1 MQETVEVEDIKG
13 FGDYLSILMRRKK
26 QFIIPAVLIFITSTL
41 LALGLPAVY
50 QSKATILI
58 EQQEIPADLVRSTVT
73 SYAGERIHVIS
84 QKVMTTDNLSKIINQ
99 YDLYKDDRKTT
110 SMSLLVEDMREKIN
124 LDMISADV
132 IDPRSGRAKS
142 ATIAFTLSF
151 DNNNPRTSQKVTN
164 ELVSL
169 FLNANLE
176 RRAKSAIE
184 TAGFLAAES
193 KKLEDKVAKLESDL
207 ASFKERNIDNL
218 PELQQLNMQLM
229 NRAESDIKLL
239 DQQIRVLE
247 ERRIY
252 LTSELSQIDPNVGSS
267 STEGGRVLSPK
278 ARLRDLQT
286 QMISLSSRYSSTHP
300 DLIKVKKEIAALRK
314 EVGSVDETEELKMQI
329 KELKA
334 QRDNLQN
341 KYSAEHPDVKKIDR
355 KLANVNEALKRAEK
369 SKKNEGVENGSG
381 IEPDNPVYLQFQS
394 QLKAAESE
402 FNSLHALRKEL
413 LAKVQNYEEKLI
425 KSPQVEREYRELSR
439 DYDNAMTK
447 YKEVKAKQ
455 LEAELAESLE
465 RENKGERFSLIEPP
479 QIPEKPSK
487 PNRLAIFLLG
497 LVLSF
502 AGGVGTVAVAEALSG
517 SIKGVSGLVQVTGV
531 PPLITIPYIEVEA
544 EKEKQEQYVGL
555 AIRVGLVALVLVVI
569 LFHFFIKPLDV
580 LWFVVL
586 RRLGIGV

>member
-13 FGDYLSILMRRKK
+13 FGDYISILMRRKK

-58 EQQEIPADLVRSTVT
+58 EQQEIPVDLVRSTVT

-110 SMSLLVEDMREKIN
+110 SMSLLVEDMREKIH

-151 DNNNPRTSQKVTN
+151 DNSNPRTSQKVTN

-176 RRAKSAIE
+176 RRAKSAID

-229 NRAESDIKLL
+229 NRAESDVKVL

-247 ERRIY
+247 ERKIY

-267 STEGGRVLSPK
+267 SAEGGRVLSPK

-369 SKKNEGVENGSG
+369 SKKKEGIENGSD
-381 IEPDNPVYLQFQS
+381 IEPDNPIYLQFQS

-402 FNSLHALRKEL
+402 FNSLRALRKKL
-413 LAKVQNYEEKLI
+413 LAKLQNYEEKLI
-425 KSPQVEREYRELSR
+425 KSPQVEREYRNLTR
-439 DYDNAMTK
+439 DYENAMTK

-455 LEAELAESLE
+455 LDAELAESLE

-497 LVLSF
+497 FVLSF

-544 EKEKQEQYVGL
+544 EKDKQEQYVGL
-555 AIRVGLVALVLVVI
+555 AIKIGLVALVLVVI